1 MHVRFGTGFA
11 HRFTS
16 LDWFAN
22 INNGMMWT
30 IKIMCAIWI
39 ISYARIVRRSGSCI
53 APAAE
58 KIVGIPRQ
66 QLFLLTLAMLS
77 VAEKRNSL
85 DALNALSHYLVY
97 FDWIIFRFP
106 SKLSRWPQ
114 ISRRLLEFLIDRR
127 RSLFENMSRFWSW
140 SEYSEHLSIEFGM
153 GKRIETSAAHRLFQT
168 ISISSKTTE
177 YDFSKSNNRNW
188 IEFGV
193 RLLLWL
199 FAIHL
204 GEIWYKFR
212 SIEIDSAWA
221 TKSFYKI
228 SFISHTK
235 FNAAL
240 VPYTCTSIAS
250 HMHIVNE
257 LNAYGLI
264 HKRLPFNISFH
275 LVLIEC
281 V

>member
-153 GKRIETSAAHRLFQT
+153 GKRIETSAAHRLFRFLPKRRNMIFPSRT
-168 ISISSKTTE
+168 IETGSNSESDYYSDYLPFTWEKFGTNS
-177 YDFSKSNNRNW
+177 DPSKSIQREPRKVSTNFLYFSHKIQR
-188 IEFGV
+188 G
-193 RLLLWL
+193 
-199 FAIHL
+199 AGTIHL
-204 GEIWYKFR
+204 HQHRQSYAHREW
-212 SIEIDSAWA
+212 
-221 TKSFYKI
+221 
-228 SFISHTK
+228 
-235 FNAAL
+235 
-240 VPYTCTSIAS
+240 
-250 HMHIVNE
+250 
-257 LNAYGLI
+257 
-264 HKRLPFNISFH
+264 
-275 LVLIEC
+275 IEC
-281 V
+281 VRVDP